1 MVAALGVITLNKS
14 VLSLNKTNLDE
25 DKSMTIT
32 HYFMMGLNEDT
43 EGVFNGDDA
52 VYSQSFENKATR
64 KEGNLQ
70 VIKQRFQKMG
80 VTGYVIQLVKKNLS
94 NYNDGT
100 FAWAREGNFFGEIPE
115 KNNAVSTFLRKIYY
129 WYAVALI
136 VKVVVSK
143 NIYFLFLQVIRY
155 CSVPDVSI
163 NKLSTFIGN
172 HVRNRILP
180 DHHHF
185 E

>member
-1 MVAALGVITLNKS
+1 AGDFVSNKS
-14 VLSLNKTNLDE
+14 
-25 DKSMTIT
+25 
-32 HYFMMGLNEDT
+32 YFRKYDPA
-43 EGVFNGDDA
+43 NG
-52 VYSQSFENKATR
+52 R
-64 KEGNLQ
+64 
-70 VIKQRFQKMG
+70 M
-80 VTGYVIQLVKKNLS
+80 
-94 NYNDGT
+94 
-100 FAWAREGNFFGEIPE
+100 IPE
-115 KNNAVSTFLRKIYY
+115 EEWMIYPDTHEAYISHEAFQALKEHLKTQTEKRNRCIKRNRRQIENPDNPFSTILFCGECGRPMRLMKTGDQDGQKYY
-129 WYAVALI
+129 KCSGVANRTHVGHPPFRMEFGKLKTTLI

-143 NIYFLFLQVIRY
+143 NIYFLFLQVIKY